1 MTVSTVKW
9 SAKVSQTVAATSSEV
24 NARHV
29 GIVPDAVCD
38 QLRVEAATVVEAQ
51 VVPWTLLVAD
61 DDRVDPRESAL
72 LPVLLLLSSLPSYI
86 VLRQHTPYNS
96 AAIPQNTPKVATGHR
111 VGQKSQSFPDFSRAL
126 LIPALL
132 THSKKNVSA
141 ELELETVN

>member
-38 QLRVEAATVVEAQ
+38 QLRVEAAAVVEAQ
-51 VVPWTLLVAD
+51 VVPWTLLVADDD

-96 AAIPQNTPKVATGHR
+96 AAIPQNTPKV
-111 VGQKSQSFPDFSRAL
+111 
-126 LIPALL
+126 L
-132 THSKKNVSA
+132 T
-141 ELELETVN
+141 E